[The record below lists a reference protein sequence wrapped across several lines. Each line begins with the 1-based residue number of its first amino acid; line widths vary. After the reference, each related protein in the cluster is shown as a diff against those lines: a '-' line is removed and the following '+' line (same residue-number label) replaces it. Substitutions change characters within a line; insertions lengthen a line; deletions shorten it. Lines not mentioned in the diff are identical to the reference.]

1 MVVVFLGPALEEAI
15 AYMAATGRGLFLV
28 LHYTPSVL
36 ALQHQLVPVM
46 FPVCRC
52 SPFPL
57 SPQAG
62 HWPGTLS
69 SNSF

>member
-1 MVVVFLGPALEEAI
+1 MSTFLVSPALPALYRDKLLVVVVFLGPALEEAI

-46 FPVCRC
+46 FPVCR
-52 SPFPL
+52 
-57 SPQAG
+57 
-62 HWPGTLS
+62 
-69 SNSF
+69 